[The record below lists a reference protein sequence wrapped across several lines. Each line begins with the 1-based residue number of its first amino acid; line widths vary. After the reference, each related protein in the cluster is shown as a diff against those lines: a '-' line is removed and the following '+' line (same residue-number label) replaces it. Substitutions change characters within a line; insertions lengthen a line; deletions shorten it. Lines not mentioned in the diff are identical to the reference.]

1 MLFSRDSIAS
11 YLEFSRPLQF
21 HILSSRVLGTK
32 FSRAS
37 HTGLC
42 LISAQLFEFQFSDSA
57 FLWSHI
63 LDSAILRS
71 HIPDSAILVS
81 HIPDSAILGSYIH
94 SGLYNL
100 GASHSGLCDPLVVF
114 EGLVIVELVRMTLV
128 ILLPF
133 QDGQQA
139 LNTEIYEVVVVV
151 DLLTI
156 VYGSHF

>member
-1 MLFSRDSIAS
+1 M
-11 YLEFSRPLQF
+11 
-21 HILSSRVLGTK
+21 
-32 FSRAS
+32 
-37 HTGLC
+37 
-42 LISAQLFEFQFSDSA
+42 
-57 FLWSHI
+57 
-63 LDSAILRS
+63 
-71 HIPDSAILVS
+71 VS
-81 HIPDSAILGSYIH
+81 H
-94 SGLYNL
+94 SGLCNLEVSHSGLCNLGVSHSGLCNLGVLHSGLCNIL

-156 VYGSHF
+156 AYGSHF

>member
-11 YLEFSRPLQF
+11 YLEFSRFLQF
-21 HILSSRVLGTK
+21 HILSSRVLHIK
-32 FSRAS
+32 SKSVFFRAS
-37 HTGLC
+37 HSEFERTPMFGLYNLGVSHSGLC
-42 LISAQLFEFQFSDSA
+42 NLGVLHSGLCNNG
-57 FLWSHI
+57 
-63 LDSAILRS
+63 
-71 HIPDSAILVS
+71 VS
-81 HIPDSAILGSYIH
+81 HSGLCNLGVLH

-100 GASHSGLCDPLVVF
+100 GVSHSGLCDPLVVF

-156 VYGSHF
+156 AYGSHF